1 MMEDIE
7 NAYLILARQFQR
19 AIDNDDM
26 IALRDTAALM
36 DLQHLTF
43 VEIDEDSG
51 RKVSKPL
58 TVYAAE
64 HGSTDIMA
72 FLIEEGCNLNARDSF
87 GNTPLMIAV
96 AEERMDMITFL
107 MRQPDIQIDVQ
118 NYYGETLSS
127 IAKMN
132 NNIDII
138 NYIKTWSPI
147 TDINGQP
154 MPEFIETTGGNGK
167 LII

>member
-1 MMEDIE
+1 MQDLE

-19 AIDNDDM
+19 AIDNGD
-26 IALRDTAALM
+26 IVALRDTASLM
-36 DLQHLTF
+36 DLYRLTF

-51 RKVSKPL
+51 RKISKPV

-64 HGSTDIMA
+64 HASTEVMG
-72 FLIEEGCNLNARDSF
+72 FLLEEGCDINARDSF

-107 MRQPDIQIDVQ
+107 IRQPEIQTDVQ
-118 NYYGETLSS
+118 NYYGETIAS
-127 IAKMN
+127 IARLN
-132 NNIDII
+132 NNENII
-138 NYIKTWSPI
+138 NYLKTWSPI
-147 TDINGQP
+147 TDIDGKP
-154 MPEFIETTGGNGK
+154 VPEFVEMNTGKGK